1 MEGPQDVEAPKTLA
15 CVAVPAGTPR
25 RSGTNLRGARL
36 AGSGF
41 SKANLPGT
49 ILRTANLPHAY
60 FTEAD
65 LVGAELSNSNLTGAD
80 LTAADL
86 RRSLPLWAAGFV
98 TRSVESC
105 LNRGGDYPPAPLLA
119 RTSSRE
125 VTDQVHVAIPDNL
138 AFRAVFAELFGRICV

>member
-1 MEGPQDVEAPKTLA
+1 M
-15 CVAVPAGTPR
+15 
-25 RSGTNLRGARL
+25 
-36 AGSGF
+36 AGSDF

-65 LVGAELSNSNLTGAD
+65 LAGAELSNPNLTGAD

-86 RRSLPLWAAGFV
+86 LRSLPLWAAGV
-98 TRSVESC
+98 VERSVESC
-105 LNRGGDYPPAPLLA
+105 LNRGGGYPPALLLA

-125 VTDQVHVAIPDNL
+125 VTDQVNVAIPGNL
-138 AFRAVFAELFGRICV
+138 AFCAAFAELFGRFCV